1 MSLVPLPLGNDI
13 HGLIPSPITKI
24 FVTLGQLLGGDTRR
38 SPSANLPSSE
48 CPVQRVLDVHDIKS
62 SNVLLPVH
70 DDTRSAHVTPTGD
83 HDNVACVELD
93 VIGDFAL
100 LQIKLDSVVDRDQGV
115 GIANRSAIVGDDM
128 RDTFGT
134 DSHPADLQEL
144 VRGFLRRDA
153 VDCKPALD
161 VVEKAEVLARFL
173 NRNDIYIERL

>member
-1 MSLVPLPLGNDI
+1 M
-13 HGLIPSPITKI
+13 
-24 FVTLGQLLGGDTRR
+24 
-38 SPSANLPSSE
+38 
-48 CPVQRVLDVHDIKS
+48 HDIKS